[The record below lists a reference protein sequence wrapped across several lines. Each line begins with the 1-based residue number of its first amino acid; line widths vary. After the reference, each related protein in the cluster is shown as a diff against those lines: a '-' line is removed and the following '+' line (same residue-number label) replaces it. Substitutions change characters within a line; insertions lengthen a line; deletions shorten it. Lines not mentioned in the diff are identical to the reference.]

1 MNRIQ
6 EKLVEPVNIYTGSFF
21 KIKIKAKRDVTY
33 NELLHKKYEQLK
45 AITYSNLKGES
56 I

>member
-6 EKLVEPVNIYTGSFF
+6 EKLVEPVKIYAGSFF
-21 KIKIKAKRDVTY
+21 KIKIKAKREVTY
-33 NELLHKKYEQLK
+33 NELLQKNYEQVK
-45 AITYSNLKGES
+45 TITYNNLKGES